1 MSNFII
7 NFMVSVIAY
16 YFCRIL
22 DELYTY
28 LKKLIKE
35 IWNTYF
41 TTYEYLFFM
50 LIFYIS
56 LIAFW
61 IIFLILNAN

>member
-16 YFCRIL
+16 YFCRML
-22 DELYTY
+22 DEIGTY
-28 LKKLIKE
+28 LKKFIKE

-41 TTYEYLFFM
+41 TTNDTYEYLF
-50 LIFYIS
+50 
-56 LIAFW
+56 
-61 IIFLILNAN
+61 